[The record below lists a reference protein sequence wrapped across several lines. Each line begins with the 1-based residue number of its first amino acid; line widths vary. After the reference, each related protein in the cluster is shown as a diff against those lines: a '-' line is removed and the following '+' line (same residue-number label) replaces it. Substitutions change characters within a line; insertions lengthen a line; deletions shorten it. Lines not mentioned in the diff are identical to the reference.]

1 MWVLFDRRHSQDY
14 RGIFLG
20 MFCFRVIWGV
30 CTDLWWQPTT
40 QTKEEVC
47 LYRVETCQTTLRTEF
62 STQSVNQV
70 LQLKRLVATTRSSAH
85 RKLEGCGV
93 HTQSAGSLRV
103 HGCTL
108 SPKLPVHLD
117 AFIPAN
123 HEDLLIDSAIRL
135 HAYTCTCSSTYLFI
149 LIPSFRPT
157 GMVFRSTSLRL
168 YRSARPSGYTYS
180 VQSSLPAKHAQLPV
194 NSSTGLRTRN

>member
-1 MWVLFDRRHSQDY
+1 MY
-14 RGIFLG
+14 I
-20 MFCFRVIWGV
+20 II
-30 CTDLWWQPTT
+30 
-40 QTKEEVC
+40 KEEVRLLC

-62 STQSVNQV
+62 STHSVNQM
-70 LQLKRLVATTRSSAH
+70 LQLKRPVATTRSSAH

-123 HEDLLIDSAIRL
+123 HEDLLFDSTIRL
-135 HAYTCTCSSTYLFI
+135 HAYICNCSSTVHFDTFI
-149 LIPSFRPT
+149 PT
-157 GMVFRSTSLRL
+157 NRYG
-168 YRSARPSGYTYS
+168 
-180 VQSSLPAKHAQLPV
+180 LPV
-194 NSSTGLRTRN
+194 DFATALQICPSVHPDIPIQFNLPFRQNMHSYLSTHLLAYVPRDVPETKSTCLS